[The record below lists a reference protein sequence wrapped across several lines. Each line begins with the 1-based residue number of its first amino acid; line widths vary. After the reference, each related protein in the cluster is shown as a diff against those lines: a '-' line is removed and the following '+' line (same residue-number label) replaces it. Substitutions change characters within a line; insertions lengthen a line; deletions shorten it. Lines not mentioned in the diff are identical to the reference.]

1 MRFTRYPRGEVYQIT
16 PRKLAAARRAVQ
28 REKDRYPLFP
38 ELRKHQTAED
48 RLASIAVE
56 REAWWQEMR
65 DRQAKRW
72 RKTRHA
78 LRDLP
83 TGPRAAIKRYWEIC
97 GCPGDPVYLLT
108 IIGEHRARKV
118 CYWHVMAEL
127 RRSRIRFLQ
136 QLTGNPPLA
145 G

>member
-16 PRKLAAARRAVQ
+16 PRKLAAPLRAVQ

-38 ELRKHQTAED
+38 ELRKHQTAES

-72 RKTRHA
+72 RKARHA

-83 TGPRAAIKRYWEIC
+83 TGPHAAIKRYWEIC

-108 IIGEHRARKV
+108 LIHEHRARKV